1 MNTNISEWASEKRK
15 QLDGVTHSYP
25 IAAKVKFRLNYL
37 NNLLLRINDLKLDE
51 DDILL
56 TDLENIINLLPPKAE
71 EMIFNNY
78 QSKFNDLIFMVKHR
92 FNLTSDNYY
101 RKDLNPLTIKNLIGI
116 SLGSVLIYLSI
127 ILSNKPALS
136 IEIGILLIIALSHVA
151 GILLDRKAQKEDRVL

>member
-1 MNTNISEWASEKRK
+1 MNTNISEWVSEKRK
-15 QLDGVTHSYP
+15 QLDEVTHSYP
-25 IAAKVKFRLNYL
+25 IAAKVKFRLSYL

-71 EMIFNNY
+71 EMIFSDY
-78 QSKFNDLIFMVKHR
+78 QSKLNDLIFMVKQR

-116 SLGSVLIYLSI
+116 SLGSVLIYISI
-127 ILSNKPALS
+127 ILFNKTALS
-136 IEIGILLIIALSHVA
+136 IEIGILLIIVLSHVT
-151 GILLDRKAQKEDRVL
+151 GILLDRKAQKENRVL

>member
-1 MNTNISEWASEKRK
+1 MNISEWVSEKRK
-15 QLDGVTHSYP
+15 QLDEVTHSYP
-25 IAAKVKFRLNYL
+25 IAAKVKFRLSYL

-71 EMIFNNY
+71 EMIFSDY
-78 QSKFNDLIFMVKHR
+78 QSKFNDLIFIVKQR

-116 SLGSVLIYLSI
+116 SLGSVLIYISI
-127 ILSNKPALS
+127 ILFNKTALS
-136 IEIGILLIIALSHVA
+136 IEIGILLIIVLSHVT
-151 GILLDRKAQKEDRVL
+151 GILLDRKAQKENRVL